1 MEPSYLQLYR
11 KGKLEEIKNRL
22 TQSLE
27 NCNICPRNCG
37 VNRLKG
43 EVGFCKTTHLA
54 KVDSF
59 FLHFG
64 EEPELVGRGGSGTIF
79 FSWCNLGCI
88 YCQNYPISHLGE
100 GREVSKEELAE
111 MMITLQDNGA
121 ENINFVT
128 PTHVVPQIV
137 EALSL
142 AVQKG
147 LSLPLVYNCGGYES
161 VETLKVIEGVFDI
174 YMPDV
179 KYSDD
184 SVASKL
190 SSAPNYWEVVKE
202 VLKEMHRQVGD
213 LVIIGGIAKKGLLIR
228 HLVLPSRLAGSFKIL
243 DFIKEEISVD
253 TYINIM
259 EQYRPCFNAHYI
271 KELSRRPTIE
281 EFKEVLDYARKLGFY
296 RGF

>member
-1 MEPSYLQLYR
+1 
-11 KGKLEEIKNRL
+11 
-22 TQSLE
+22 
-27 NCNICPRNCG
+27 
-37 VNRLKG
+37 
-43 EVGFCKTTHLA
+43 
-54 KVDSF
+54 
-59 FLHFG
+59 
-64 EEPELVGRGGSGTIF
+64 
-79 FSWCNLGCI
+79 
-88 YCQNYPISHLGE
+88 
-100 GREVSKEELAE
+100 

>member
-1 MEPSYLQLYR
+1 MEPFYLELYR
-11 KGKLEEIKNRL
+11 KGKLEEIENKL
-22 TQSLE
+22 TQSLK
-27 NCNICPRNCG
+27 NCNLCPRNCG
-37 VNRLKG
+37 VNRLRG
-43 EVGFCKTTHLA
+43 EVGFCKTTRLA

-128 PTHVVPQIV
+128 PTHVVAQIV
-137 EALSL
+137 EALPL
-142 AVQKG
+142 AIQKG

-161 VETLKVIEGVFDI
+161 VETLKIVEGIFDI

-179 KYSDD
+179 KYSDNT
-184 SVASKL
+184 VASRL

-202 VLKEMHRQVGD
+202 VLKEMYRQVGD
-213 LVIIGGIAKKGLLIR
+213 LVVTRGIAKKGLLIR
-228 HLVLPSRLAGSFKIL
+228 HLVLPFRLAGSFKIL
-243 DFIKEEISVD
+243 DFIKEEISVN

-259 EQYRPCFNAHYI
+259 EQYHPCFKAHYI

-281 EFKEVLDYARKLGFY
+281 EFKEVVEYAKKLGFY

>member
-128 PTHVVPQIV
+128 PTHVVAQIV

-142 AVQKG
+142 AIQKG

-202 VLKEMHRQVGD
+202 VLKEMHRQVGY

>member
-128 PTHVVPQIV
+128 PTHVVAQIV

-142 AVQKG
+142 AIQKG

>member
-121 ENINFVT
+121 ENIYFVT
-128 PTHVVPQIV
+128 PTHVVAQIV

-142 AVQKG
+142 AIQKG